1 MSIRMMT
8 LDDLKVVASLEEKLF
23 SSPWS
28 ENDFY
33 LELTNNQMAEYYVIE
48 EDKIV
53 GYVGLWMMGD
63 QCQITTIGIDES
75 YQGRGFASRLM
86 EFVSDRCK
94 DLNYL
99 NINLEVRVSN
109 FKAIA
114 LYEKYGFKNVAV
126 RKRYYQNGE
135 DAYLMIKE
143 MEG

>member
-1 MSIRMMT
+1 MSIRKMT
-8 LDDLKVVASLEEKLF
+8 LDDLKIVANLEEKLF

-33 LELTNNQMAEYYVIE
+33 LELTNNPMAEYYVIE
-48 EDKIV
+48 DKDII

-63 QCQITTIGIDES
+63 QCQITTIGVDDN
-75 YQGRGFASRLM
+75 YQGKGYASSLM
-86 EFVSDRCK
+86 EYVSDRCES
-94 DLNYL
+94 LSYQ

-109 FKAIA
+109 YKAIA